1 VELGSGS
8 RYVDGPVTPV
18 CIPAGGSS
26 VVDDAAGRSS
36 YPADRGNDQLRKHL
50 EPHVENLRV
59 YLGRQVSAKG
69 APRAL
74 VVEAVA
80 ALRDPDTAR
89 VLFREV
95 ENARLPALLSRL
107 GDYEDDLPI
116 EAAMSIPVLFELRTR
131 LPERGIGFFD
141 IDPEI
146 RIGSVIYRI
155 FKGSPPEAVAQMVE
169 QVLPQG
175 LLSDRLSLL
184 RTLGWRAESA
194 ERLAS
199 DEDFERQANAVVD
212 EALKRSGQELA
223 DEHELASL
231 VYYVGQARSAEEVSQ
246 WAVERVDWP
255 LFALSL
261 IASNRSEVRN
271 SAGRHVQLSWDKL
284 TDLLGEQTLVDLI
297 KQLPEDSAWPRALSP
312 DETELLRQATSF
324 ADDPSEARNHMEAYR
339 RQYPS

>member
-1 VELGSGS
+1 V
-8 RYVDGPVTPV
+8 
-18 CIPAGGSS
+18 A
-26 VVDDAAGRSS
+26 
-36 YPADRGNDQLRKHL
+36 
-50 EPHVENLRV
+50 HVENLRV

-80 ALRDPDTAR
+80 ALRDPDAAR

-169 QVLPQG
+169 QVLPQIR

-223 DEHELASL
+223 DVHELASL

-271 SAGRHVQLSWDKL
+271 SAGRHVQLRWDKL

-297 KQLPEDSAWPRALSP
+297 KQLPEDSGMPWV
-312 DETELLRQATSF
+312 
-324 ADDPSEARNHMEAYR
+324 
-339 RQYPS
+339 